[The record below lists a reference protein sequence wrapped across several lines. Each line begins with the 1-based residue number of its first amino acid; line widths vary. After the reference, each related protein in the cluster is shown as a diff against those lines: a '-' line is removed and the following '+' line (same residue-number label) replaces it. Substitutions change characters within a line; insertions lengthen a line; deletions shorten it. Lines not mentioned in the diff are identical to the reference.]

1 MPNNPLPKTPRPL
14 PRLVQGTLRQVAW
27 RAMQI
32 KGKFSLGDLV
42 RNALPEGC
50 TAKDPRNNLGRY
62 VKALCVVG
70 VLVEMKRRAAPTS
83 QTSNGEKRWL
93 LVRDLGR
100 KAPIMRGLGVVYDPN
115 SGTTLGA
122 PVIETEAGDVE

>member
-1 MPNNPLPKTPRPL
+1 MPNKPGPKGPHGKPHVR
-14 PRLVQGTLRQVAW
+14 QGSLRQVAW

-42 RNALPEGC
+42 RNALPEDS

-62 VKALCVVG
+62 VKALCDVG

-83 QTSNGEKRWL
+83 LTSNGEKRWL

-100 KAPIMRGLGVVYDPN
+100 KAPAMRAQGVVYDPN
-115 SGTTLGA
+115 SDS
-122 PVIETEAGDVE
+122 VITAEATRDE